1 MSQLVRASATAVLF
15 FLECS
20 TENAAAQSGKYQ
32 KYLTSDDAFLLL
44 LCVKGD
50 DQGFYFYAGR

>member
-1 MSQLVRASATAVLF
+1 MSQLVRAFATAVLF
-15 FLECS
+15 FGVPAG
-20 TENAAAQSGKYQ
+20 NAAAQSGKYQ